1 MSRGRDRKYL
11 GPPGFATCVLALAKP
26 PSMSRG
32 RVHDMRE
39 EKVVLN
45 T

>member
-1 MSRGRDRKYL
+1 MSRGRNRKNL

-26 PSMSRG
+26 LSMSRG
-32 RVHDMRE
+32 RVYVMRE
-39 EKVVLN
+39 ERVVLN